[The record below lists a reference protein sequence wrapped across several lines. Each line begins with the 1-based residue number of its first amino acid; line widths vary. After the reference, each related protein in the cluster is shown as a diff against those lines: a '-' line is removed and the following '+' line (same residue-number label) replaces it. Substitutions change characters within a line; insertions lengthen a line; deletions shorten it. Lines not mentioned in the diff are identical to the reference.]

1 MANERKGKTMNV
13 IMKKMVHGLKRE
25 FFKPLKVF
33 FFHQVSSHFVEGKD
47 KFFIFTSFE
56 DFKGN
61 IQYLRQ
67 RYQFISLPEANG
79 LYQHKRLR
87 GKRYAVI
94 TFDDG
99 YANTLEALD
108 FLRQLNIPATIFV
121 NSKYVFERSVGVIN
135 LYTLM
140 HSPLPNRFNEEQ
152 RQMIEKLYNQDL
164 QTDYKKNWDGL
175 MASMLEIP
183 SVLSDLYLTPSQ
195 LEHLD
200 PSLFTIGMHG
210 YEHYNSLQ
218 LSDEDFMDN
227 VDKDRALL
235 SNYPNF
241 IPFFCFPY
249 GFARDS
255 QLKLLREAGMVP
267 VLCSGGDNYSVDRV
281 IYRQCMDGVKLN

>member
-1 MANERKGKTMNV
+1 MSQFIRKTNRR
-13 IMKKMVHGLKRE
+13 LSRWL
-25 FFKPLKVF
+25 FKPLKVF
-33 FFHQVSSHFVEGKD
+33 FFHQVSSRFEEGKD
-47 KFFIFTSFE
+47 KQSIFTFYEEFASSVRLLM
-56 DFKGN
+56 K
-61 IQYLRQ
+61 
-67 RYQFISLPEANG
+67 RYQFISLPEAYG

-227 VDKDRALL
+227 VDKDMALL

-255 QLKLLREAGMVP
+255 QLKLLREAGLIP